1 MKKEDVVAK
10 IIKEVG
16 GKENIKNAWHCMT
29 RLRFD
34 LKDKTKVNQEAI
46 QNLEG
51 IVGSQFN
58 KEQFQIVIGTT
69 VDKYYDILITQLD
82 LNVSKNLSEKDE
94 KGQSE
99 DKKSLTT
106 RFMDTVSG
114 VFGPIVPAI
123 AGAGMIKGL
132 IAGLVA
138 LKFIAGDTDTLKVID
153 MIASG
158 VFTFLPF
165 FLAVSAAKK
174 FKTNEYLAVAIAATI
189 MFPTMVDTAKA
200 GKISAFYVFGILPI
214 PVFNYSGSVIPIIFA
229 IWVLSYVHKLI
240 DKHMPD
246 TMRTVFTPTLT
257 LFISGFLTLG
267 ITGPIGIYLG
277 RGLAWII
284 AGLFS
289 ISPILAGVIVGAIRP
304 IAILTGMHHAM
315 TPIALQNFA
324 TQGYDML
331 MPMMFMTN
339 IAITGAAAAIYF
351 KENTKQG
358 KTIVISSVISGL
370 FGITEPALF
379 GVLTKYK
386 KAFLAATIGST
397 VASAFIS
404 FFGVRLYGYVLS
416 SVFSIPAY
424 IGPYFIYAM
433 LGILIALSV
442 SFALSY
448 LFVVKGNKEN
458 SSSMKNSDV
467 RSISEVAE
475 VASVM
480 TGEVR
485 PITEAPDPT
494 FAQKLLGDGFV
505 VFPTKGEVVAP
516 FDGKLTMVYPTK
528 HAIALTSNNGLEV
541 LIHIG
546 LDTVTLNGEGFEL
559 LAKEGDEVKKGQIIL
574 NADLK
579 FIKSKEIEIATP
591 VIITNLN
598 EQVLD
603 LKKTGSVEAG
613 DIVLSIK

>member
-1 MKKEDVVAK
+1 MKKEEVVAQ
-10 IIKEVG
+10 IINEVG
-16 GKENIKNAWHCMT
+16 GKENINNVWHCMT

-46 QNLEG
+46 QSLEG
-51 IVGSQFN
+51 ILGSQFN
-58 KEQFQIVIGTT
+58 KDQFQIVIGTT
-69 VDKYYDILITQLD
+69 VDKYYDILVNNLGLSINKNSTEENKTPQ
-82 LNVSKNLSEKDE
+82 SK
-94 KGQSE
+94 
-99 DKKSLTT
+99 DKKSLST

-132 IAGLVA
+132 IAGLIA
-138 LKFIAGDTDTLKVID
+138 LKFISGNTDTLKVID

-189 MFPTMVDTAKA
+189 MYPTMVDAAKA
-200 GKISAFYVFGILPI
+200 GKISAFYVLGILPI
-214 PVFNYSGSVIPIIFA
+214 PVFNYSSSVIPIIFA
-229 IWVLSYVHKLI
+229 VWVLSYVHKLI
-240 DKHMPD
+240 DKYMPD

-267 ITGPIGIYLG
+267 VTGPIGIYLG

-284 AGLFS
+284 TGLFS
-289 ISPILAGVIVGAIRP
+289 ISPVLAGIIVGAIRP

-339 IAITGAAAAIYF
+339 ISITGAAAAIYF

-386 KAFLAATIGST
+386 KAFFAATIGST

-404 FFGVRLYGYVLS
+404 SFGVRLYGYVLS

-424 IGPYFIYAM
+424 IGPYFVYAM
-433 LGILIALSV
+433 LGIVIAFSV

-448 LFVVKGNKEN
+448 LFVVKGDKKD
-458 SSSMKNSDV
+458 SSSMKNGE
-467 RSISEVAE
+467 I
-475 VASVM
+475 ASVM
-480 TGEVR
+480 TGEVKG
-485 PITEAPDPT
+485 ITEAPDQT

-505 VFPTKGEVVAP
+505 VFPSSGKVVAP
-516 FDGKLTMVYPTK
+516 FDGKITMIYKTK
-528 HAIALTSNNGLEV
+528 HAIALTSNNGIEV

-546 LDTVTLNGEGFEL
+546 LDTVTLNGEGFDL
-559 LAKEGDEVKKGQIIL
+559 LVKEGATVKRGQTIL
-574 NADLK
+574 NVDLALM
-579 FIKSKEIEIATP
+579 KSKGIQMATP

-598 EQVLD
+598 EQMLNF
-603 LKKTGSVEAG
+603 KKTGNVEAG
-613 DIVLSIK
+613 EIVLDIK